1 VLQVF
6 RDNPKLDSNDFL
18 SLCSKKGRGSL
29 LWYDRDGSNRPTW
42 TAMEIWCLLRAGYR
56 FEFADRSAGK
66 VGQKL
71 LLIPPN

>member
-1 VLQVF
+1 
-6 RDNPKLDSNDFL
+6 
-18 SLCSKKGRGSL
+18 
-29 LWYDRDGSNRPTW
+29 
-42 TAMEIWCLLRAGYR
+42 MEIWCLLRAGYR